1 MVQGLRA
8 QIAELERG
16 FPPLSPEQAE
26 LIERAARELS
36 DSGIAERVLKQGAQA
51 PDFTLPNAVG
61 RPVTLSVALAKGPA
75 VVTFYR
81 GMW

>member
-1 MVQGLRA
+1 MAQDLRS
-8 QIAELERG
+8 QIAELERSL
-16 FPPLSPEQAE
+16 PQLPPEQAE
-26 LIERAARELS
+26 LIERASRELS
-36 DSGIAERVLKQGAQA
+36 DQGIAERVLKAGAQA

-61 RPVTLSVALAKGPA
+61 RPVALGAALARGAA